1 MTESAHLSD
10 VELVE
15 FADDALAQPE
25 RAVAA
30 SHLEQCAWC
39 QLRLDG
45 VADGPDLDPPTD
57 FQLEAPAVI
66 PAALSEAFGREQ
78 PPAAASGQLWRLAR
92 DSVASLGF
100 VVDIDETHAVVVPVT
115 FDTEMAD
122 AYTIVVSGDESPLEL
137 PLALFASE
145 RTTVPVDVLAQTV
158 GELDMVQTA
167 CRVHAAFR
175 EDRKVGFAAVG
186 SPVVDAS
193 DDRLEYRAALRR
205 RFDVL
210 GSPFTTIGDQDAS
223 LRHVSDAER
232 SILSRLAAMEWV
244 EPVPDARAE
253 KIRAGITPLQPVVVA
268 NVFDV
273 PVRVCMAPSFEA
285 LDDPDVSDAVDVLAL
300 LSDCELVAVV
310 VQEGNDLEGM
320 ILDPTD
326 ISDPYVAPG
335 GARQGGWRTSQPL
348 PLEDAFSQLVDRFR
362 PHFESLGTDFLAPP
376 KLDVA
381 ALARTHAAAQIADQR
396 GKSPRIEPKKAALR
410 SLTAADADAVAS
422 LVVAAQTSGSFELTD
437 NVFDELPEA
446 ADSAA
451 LVDGGVANTPP
462 TPAAAALT
470 PGAVIRRLELS
481 NWRAYSEMKLD
492 LEAATTFVVARNGVG
507 KTSLITG
514 TLWALFGDLVAV
526 DPTKERREADAT
538 TSAHVGLLLPDGREL
553 LVTRFLSGKRVTVEA
568 AVAGKP
574 LDGDPALRHLLAD
587 AYGADPRVLS
597 RLAVIPEGAVR
608 GGHVEG
614 DLLRRHLSE
623 AFGVHALE
631 SAADDAEQ
639 IAKAAVRNTKDIRS
653 LDVLLQSDREEAQ
666 RRLDAVRSELTGRQ
680 SEVVS
685 RSAELT
691 AVRQRRDG
699 LEAWRRF
706 ADASSSYA
714 ETLIGLAAEVSAI
727 VDGETA
733 ELAYLAAEEDPA
745 DFATSQR
752 ESLLSQLDTSERA
765 TQYKL
770 DEARRRRSEI
780 EGRIAGLGQ
789 LFSQLDSAD
798 ASCPVCLQPLD
809 EDTVVHARTEHQR
822 HRAELETELEELP
835 ETGVLIDQ
843 LEQLRQL
850 RRRLSNLQ
858 PPTAPAGQHPEESA
872 AELDQQLSEAQDRV
886 DEAASHV
893 AALREEE
900 RLLRRRLEDDAEA
913 AEARADLM
921 RHYRREALS
930 TAAARAMRATA
941 QEVVGGR
948 VEPLEQALLE
958 RWKRLMRRG
967 ELKLG
972 AEGPWLEHDGG
983 RMEMGRLSG
992 SEATIALLLTR
1003 MLVLVGS
1010 TRCRFLWLD
1019 EPLEHLDPTNRRAV
1033 AATLVSAVERGEL
1046 EQVVV
1051 TTYEEPLARRLAAR
1065 SGADLKYVTSDP

>member
-15 FADDALAQPE
+15 FADDARAQPD
-25 RAVAA
+25 RAAAA
-30 SHLEQCAWC
+30 SHLEQCPWC
-39 QLRLDG
+39 QLRLNG
-45 VADGPDLDPPTD
+45 VADGSDLDPPTD
-57 FQLEAPAVI
+57 FQLDAPAVI
-66 PAALSEAFGREQ
+66 PVALSEAFGRE

-92 DSVASLGF
+92 DGVASLAF
-100 VVDIDETHAVVVPVT
+100 VIDIDESHAVVVPVT

-122 AYTIVVSGDESPLEL
+122 AYTLVVAADEGPLDL
-137 PLALFASE
+137 PVALFVSE
-145 RTTVPVDVLAQTV
+145 RTTVPVDVLAQMV
-158 GELDMVQTA
+158 GELGMVA
-167 CRVHAAFR
+167 IARRVHAAFR
-175 EDRKVGFAAVG
+175 DDRKVDFAVVG

-210 GSPFTTIGDQDAS
+210 GSPFATIGDQAPP
-223 LRHVSDAER
+223 RQASDAER
-232 SILSRLAAMEWV
+232 SIVTRLAAMEWV
-244 EPVPDARAE
+244 EPVPDVRAK
-253 KIRAGITPLQPVVVA
+253 KIRARITPLRPVVVA

-273 PVRVCMAPSFEA
+273 PVRVCLAPSFEA
-285 LDDPDVSDAVDVLAL
+285 LDDPEVSDAVDVLAL

-310 VQEGNDLEGM
+310 VQKGDDLEGM
-320 ILDPTD
+320 ILDPAD
-326 ISDPYVAPG
+326 ISDPYLAPG
-335 GARQGGWRTSQPL
+335 GSDRQGGWRTSQPL
-348 PLEDAFSQLVDRFR
+348 PLEAAFSRLVDSFR
-362 PHFESLGTDFLAPP
+362 PRFEPLGTDFLAPDD
-376 KLDVA
+376 LDVA
-381 ALARTHAAAQIADQR
+381 ALARAHAAAQIADQR

-422 LVVAAQTSGSFELTD
+422 LVVAAQSSGSFELTD
-437 NVFDELPEA
+437 DVFDELPKS

-451 LVDGGVANTPP
+451 FVDGVVASTPR
-462 TPAAAALT
+462 TPAAATLT

-481 NWRAYSEMKLD
+481 NWRAYSEMELD
-492 LEAATTFVVARNGVG
+492 LEAATTFVVARNGTG

-538 TSAHVGLLLPDGREL
+538 TSAHVGLMLPDGREL

-568 AVAGKP
+568 AVAGKA

-653 LDVLLQSDREEAQ
+653 LNVLLQSDREEAQ
-666 RRLDAVRSELTGRQ
+666 RRLDAVRSEFTGRQ
-680 SEVVS
+680 SEVDR
-685 RSAELT
+685 RSAEVT
-691 AVRQRRDG
+691 AARQRRDA
-699 LEAWRRF
+699 LEEWRRF
-706 ADASSSYA
+706 ADANSSYA
-714 ETLIGLAAEVSAI
+714 ETLTGLAAEVSAL
-727 VDGETA
+727 VNGETA
-733 ELAYLAAEEDPA
+733 ELASLAAQDPA
-745 DFATSQR
+745 DFGTSRR
-752 ESLLSQLDTSERA
+752 ESLLSLLDASERA
-765 TQYKL
+765 TQSEV
-770 DEARRRRSEI
+770 DETRRRRSEI

-789 LFSQLDSAD
+789 LFSQLDASE

-809 EDTVVHARTEHQR
+809 EDTVEHARTEHQR
-822 HRAELETELEELP
+822 HRAELDTELGELP
-835 ETGVLIDQ
+835 KTGVLLDQ

-858 PPTAPAGQHPEESA
+858 APSPSDRPRSEESA
-872 AELDQQLSEAQDRV
+872 AELEQALSEAQERL
-886 DEAASHV
+886 DEAASAV
-893 AALREEE
+893 ATLREEE
-900 RLLRRRLEDDAEA
+900 RLLRRRLEDDVEA

-921 RHYRREALS
+921 RIYRREALS
-930 TAAARAMRATA
+930 TAAAQSMRATA
-941 QEVVGGR
+941 REVVGGR
-948 VEPLEQALLE
+948 VEPLEQALSE
-958 RWKRLMRRG
+958 RWKRLMPQG
-967 ELKLG
+967 ALTLG
-972 AEGPWLEHDGG
+972 AEGPWLERDGG
-983 RMEMGRLSG
+983 RFEVGRLSG
-992 SEATIALLLTR
+992 SEVTIALLLTR
-1003 MLVLVGS
+1003 MLVMVGS

-1065 SGADLKYVTSDP
+1065 TGADLKYVTSDP